1 MPATLFFI
9 AGIAGMCAMGYLG
22 THMDKSARSN
32 WIEEGVNAASQL
44 AILIGAVIVYLGVFY
59 HGGEAAKA
67 ALASTDT
74 VAVTESEQGYM
85 FDGPGTTDML
95 VFYQGA
101 KVEPAAYAPLMSSLA
116 SQGIDCY
123 LYLEL
128 CNDGTLIMTIVP
140 SDMEAFKADMTE
152 YLVQALY
159 AELAASGLGKEA
171 ADAAFQEAYGMSI
184 EEYAAYAVEETGLVD
199 IFEDMRSEMVYYI
212 EDNKIYMGD
221 DWNDISL
228 PSPIQLEG
236 ESMIIEEDMSSI
248 GIYEDNMTFTRV
260 VEE

>member
-1 MPATLFFI
+1 MEADCENAKT
-9 AGIAGMCAMGYLG
+9 C
-22 THMDKSARSN
+22 SACKLV
-32 WIEEGVNAASQL
+32 E
-44 AILIGAVIVYLGVFY
+44 
-59 HGGEAAKA
+59 GEALGHVWQDATTEAPKTCETCALTEGERIITDERFTTA
-67 ALASTDT
+67 ATIDYQGKW
-74 VAVTESEQGYM
+74 VTEFNMSGE
-85 FDGPGTTDML
+85 
-95 VFYQGA
+95 
-101 KVEPAAYAPLMSSLA
+101 LMDLPEFE
-116 SQGIDCY
+116 QGIDCY

-248 GIYEDNMTFTRV
+248 GIYEDNITFTRV